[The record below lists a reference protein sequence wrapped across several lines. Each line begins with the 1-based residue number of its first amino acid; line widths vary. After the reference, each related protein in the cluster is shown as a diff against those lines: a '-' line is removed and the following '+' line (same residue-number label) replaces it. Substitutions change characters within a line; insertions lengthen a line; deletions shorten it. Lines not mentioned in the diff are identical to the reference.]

1 MEQFDIAPWLMHST
15 PDKMKLIIPTHDLPI
30 LEDLIDGKIEYRTA
44 MISIIGKLPI
54 NIEHE
59 EVSRNNY
66 GTRIIIDSEDL
77 SSTLKELY
85 HSLFSLQD

>member
-1 MEQFDIAPWLMHST
+1 MQST
-15 PDKMKLIIPTHDLPI
+15 PEGMKLIIPAHDLH
-30 LEDLIDGKIEYRTA
+30 LVEDLIDGKIEYRTA
-44 MISIIGKLPI
+44 MITVIGKLAI

-59 EVSRNNY
+59 KVSVNDY
-66 GTRIIIDSEDL
+66 GTRIIVDTEDL